1 MKYLSNIVLTLFLM
15 LMAESGF
22 ASDWKGK
29 IGITPTAGAMI
40 PSNGSF
46 DNHGDLKD
54 VVETGQNW
62 GVSVRYG
69 ITTNL
74 AVEGSFSYSWM
85 YVVDSE
91 KPEADLDPAYVMP
104 SIIFGIVY
112 KFDPFIN
119 LKFSRNISPFV
130 SLGLGLHPWKFSNDG
145 VSGTVVAAKYQ
156 SEDEFSKTSFG
167 MNVGAG
173 AEYSISKNL
182 SVSGQGKYYFVFSED
197 EEKFGA
203 NFDNQGFIGL
213 DFSLTYY
220 LPLRK

>member
-1 MKYLSNIVLTLFLM
+1 MSRLTGIFLILFLVM
-15 LMAESGF
+15 IAKSGF
-22 ASDWKGK
+22 AGNWTGK

-46 DNHGDLKD
+46 DSHGDLKD

-69 ITTNL
+69 VTPNL

-91 KPEADLDPAYVMP
+91 KPDADLDPAYVMP
-104 SIIFGIVY
+104 SIILGIVY
-112 KFDPFIN
+112 KYGPFID
-119 LKFSRNISPFV
+119 LKINRNISPFV

-145 VSGTVVAAKYQ
+145 VNGTAVAAKYQ
-156 SEDEFSKTSFG
+156 SKDDFSKTSFG

-173 AEYSISKNL
+173 VEYSISKNL
-182 SVSGQGKYYFVFSED
+182 AVSGQGKYYFVFSED

-220 LPLRK
+220 LSLRK

>member
-1 MKYLSNIVLTLFLM
+1 MIRLIYIFLILVSVM
-15 LMAESGF
+15 MTGAGF
-22 ASDWKGK
+22 AGDWTGS

-40 PSNGSF
+40 PSNGRF

-69 ITTNL
+69 ITSNL

-91 KPEADLDPAYVMP
+91 KPDADLNPAYVMP
-104 SIIFGIVY
+104 SIILGIVY
-112 KFDPFIN
+112 KYGPFIDLKINRN
-119 LKFSRNISPFV
+119 LSPFI
-130 SLGLGLHPWKFSNDG
+130 SLGLGLHPWKFSDDG
-145 VSGTVVAAKYQ
+145 VNGATIAAKYQ
-156 SEDEFSKTSFG
+156 SKDDFSKTSFG
-167 MNVGAG
+167 MNVGTG
-173 AEYSISKNL
+173 VEYSISKNL
-182 SVSGQGKYYFVFSED
+182 AVSGQGKYYFVFSED
-197 EEKFGA
+197 DEKFGA